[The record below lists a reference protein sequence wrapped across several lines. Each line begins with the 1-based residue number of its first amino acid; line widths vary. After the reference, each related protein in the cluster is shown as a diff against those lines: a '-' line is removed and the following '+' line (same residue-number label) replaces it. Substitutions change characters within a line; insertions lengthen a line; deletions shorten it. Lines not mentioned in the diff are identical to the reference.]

1 MGIIIFFPPKIATG
15 TTVRIIGWGIME
27 SYCLSE
33 KLATSNQLLQGIKAI
48 NTDGQ
53 LQLRN
58 RLLCLNIIIY
68 QVCLDFMGFHSPVG
82 ASHDLTIS
90 IRNFLSF
97 LCPSRGVAQFQT
109 RPLPYI
115 ILCFSLPLLSLPPP
129 LYSAPKDCLNKPWES
144 CDMSI
149 LPR

>member
-1 MGIIIFFPPKIATG
+1 MPQGQL
-15 TTVRIIGWGIME
+15 RIIGWGIME

-68 QVCLDFMGFHSPVG
+68 QVCLDFMGFHSLVG

-97 LCPSRGVAQFQT
+97 LCPSRGVAQFHS
-109 RPLPYI
+109 R
-115 ILCFSLPLLSLPPP
+115 ILSCVFLFPFSLPPP
-129 LYSAPKDCLNKPWES
+129 FTV
-144 CDMSI
+144 
-149 LPR
+149 PRRTVLTSPENLVTCPYFLVEDEDFV